1 MGEDFPWFI
10 AMFLV
15 AMTLV
20 ICANILAYVF
30 RKPGV
35 DFSVYMNGYPE
46 EPAPSG
52 FFQMRRMMSYVRE
65 DKVKLVYWI
74 AFAGAF
80 LFMANILFMLV
91 MAFVI
96 DPR

>member
-1 MGEDFPWFI
+1 MYFENPALI
-10 AMFLV
+10 
-15 AMTLV
+15 
-20 ICANILAYVF
+20 
-30 RKPGV
+30 
-35 DFSVYMNGYPE
+35 FSVYMNGYPD

-52 FFQMRRMMSYVRE
+52 FFQIRRMMSYVRE

-74 AFAGAF
+74 GFAGAF
-80 LFMANILFMLV
+80 LFMANILFVLV